1 MPGMMVS
8 SFFWVPENDEETMDH
23 SEAVISEVEVEEY
36 EVEVEPIE
44 PIEETVIE
52 DSKEP
57 VEDESEVQLG
67 PTPVRVMDPHP
78 VVPKH

>member
-1 MPGMMVS
+1 
-8 SFFWVPENDEETMDH
+8 MDH
-23 SEAVISEVEVEEY
+23 SEADISEVEVEEY
-36 EVEVEPIE
+36 EVEVEDIEPIE

>member
-8 SFFWVPENDEETMDH
+8 SLFWVPENDEETMDH
-23 SEAVISEVEVEEY
+23 SEADISEVEVEEY
-36 EVEVEPIE
+36 EVEVEDIEPIE

-57 VEDESEVQLG
+57 VEDESEVQLLSG
-67 PTPVRVMDPHP
+67 SWIPIRLYLRL
-78 VVPKH
+78 